1 MPEYHIMHAILALED
16 GTWFECSSFTGPGET
31 GGEVIFNT
39 GMTGYQEI
47 LTDPSYRGQMVCM
60 TYPLIGNYGINLED
74 VESDRV
80 QAAALICKECCKHPS
95 NWRSTQ
101 SLPEYLKEHN
111 VMGIEDLDTRAL
123 TKHLRIN
130 GAMRG
135 IISTR
140 ETDPKALI
148 ARALAIPCM
157 EGSNLVQD
165 VAPQKPYR
173 WTDGRPQD
181 LNLSSPQ
188 TAWTGK
194 GPKVIVYDF
203 GIKWNILRLLTGQ
216 GLDLIIVPPSFTA
229 AQVNELQP
237 DGIFLS
243 NGPGDPAVLTQTIAT
258 VAELCNTYPTAG
270 ICLGHQILGLALGG
284 TSFKLKFGHHGC
296 NHPVK
301 DLTTGKIEIS
311 SQNHGFCVDITGL
324 PFLETTH
331 INLNDQTLEGFRHTE
346 KPIMAVQYHPE
357 SAPGPHDS
365 RYFFKR
371 FTQMITNAR

>member
-1 MPEYHIMHAILALED
+1 MYAILALED

-95 NWRSTQ
+95 NWRSHQ
-101 SLPEYLKEHN
+101 SLPQYLKEHN

-123 TKHLRIN
+123 TKHLRIH

-135 IISTR
+135 IISTQ
-140 ETDPKALI
+140 ETDPKALT
-148 ARALAIPCM
+148 AHALKIPSM
-157 EGSNLVQD
+157 EGSNLVQE
-165 VAPQKPYR
+165 VAPKEPYL
-173 WTDGRPQD
+173 WANGRPQRMEPA
-181 LNLSSPQ
+181 SSK
-188 TAWTGK
+188 TAWVGK

-203 GIKWNILRLLTGQ
+203 GIKWNILRLLAAQ
-216 GLDLIIVPPSFTA
+216 GLDMIIVPPSFTA
-229 AQVNELQP
+229 AQVDELQP

-258 VAELCNTYPTAG
+258 VAKLCNTYPTAG

-311 SQNHGFCVDITGL
+311 SQNHGFCVDITGI

-331 INLNDQTLEGFRHTE
+331 INLNDQTLEGFRHTG

-371 FTQMITNAR
+371 FTRMITNAG

>member
-1 MPEYHIMHAILALED
+1 MHAILALED
-16 GTWFECSSFTGPGET
+16 GTWFECSSFTGSGET

-60 TYPLIGNYGINLED
+60 TYPLIGNYGINLDD

-95 NWRSTQ
+95 NWRSHQ
-101 SLPEYLKEHN
+101 SLPQYLKEHN

-123 TKHLRIN
+123 TKHLRIH

-135 IISTR
+135 IISTQ
-140 ETDPKALI
+140 ETDPKALT
-148 ARALAIPCM
+148 AHALKIPSM
-157 EGSNLVQD
+157 EGSNLVQE
-165 VAPQKPYR
+165 VAPKEPYL
-173 WTDGRPQD
+173 WANGRPQRMEPA
-181 LNLSSPQ
+181 SSK
-188 TAWTGK
+188 TAWVGK

-203 GIKWNILRLLTGQ
+203 GIKWNILRLLTDQ
-216 GLDLIIVPPSFTA
+216 GLDIIIVPPSFTA
-229 AQVNELQP
+229 AQVDELQP

-258 VAELCNTYPTAG
+258 VAKLCNTYPTAG

-311 SQNHGFCVDITGL
+311 SQNHGFCVDITGI

-331 INLNDQTLEGFRHTE
+331 INLNDQTLEGFRHTG

-371 FTQMITNAR
+371 FTKMITNAG